1 MASDNHQVDSI
12 RLDGKNYAYWAHLMI
27 FFLEVQTLWQIVSSN
42 IEKPIAMEGNWESNI
57 GKINSWLANFVDP
70 SIGFQL
76 AKFAHPKDAWDYL
89 ARLYVQNN
97 LAE

>member
-12 RLDGKNYAYWAHLMI
+12 RLDGKNYAYWAHLMKN
-27 FFLEVQTLWQIVSSN
+27 FFDSADTLANCFQQYRETHSHGRKMGIQV
-42 IEKPIAMEGNWESNI
+42 

-70 SIGFQL
+70 TIGFQL

-89 ARLYVQNN
+89 ARLYVHNN